1 MGSNDKQSE
10 IRRAELAA
18 AVTRAGSGDRQALRF
33 VYEATSAK
41 LFGVVLRILKDR
53 SEAEDV
59 LQEVYLTIWWKGGE
73 FDSSRASPISWLAAI
88 ARNRAIDRLRS
99 GSQLRRSV
107 PLEAAVEVADVAP
120 LASDR
125 LEAEGESRR
134 LAECLEELDE
144 RQAQAIRAAFMDGF
158 TYEQLAEA
166 QNVPLGT
173 MKSWIRRGLMRLKD
187 CLQR

>member
-59 LQEVYLTIWWKGGE
+59 LQEVYLTIWRKGGE